1 MRLPGKWINQLT
13 AQILP
18 IFPRFGI
25 ILVWAMALSCRL
37 ELLFRGLLQQLLL
50 AEVQWGRITASQY
63 PKLALTYPALKLP
76 DLHGEFIRGWDGW
89 RGVDSSRGIL
99 SAQTDAIRN
108 ITGTFG
114 HLMYETIDAAS
125 ENAAT
130 SSGVFRRLKGTDPV
144 GYTTSN
150 YSNSGA
156 FSSVG
161 NTDNLQDGTMCDA
174 SRVVPTA
181 NENRPRNIAFNHIV
195 RAA

>member
-1 MRLPGKWINQLT
+1 
-13 AQILP
+13 
-18 IFPRFGI
+18 
-25 ILVWAMALSCRL
+25 MALPCRL
-37 ELLFRGLLQQLLL
+37 VLLFRSLLQQRLL
-50 AEVQWGRITASQY
+50 AEVQWGRITAAQY

-76 DLHGEFIRGWDGW
+76 DLRGEFIRGWDDG
-89 RGVDSSRGIL
+89 RGVDSSREIL

-108 ITGTFG
+108 VTRTFG

-150 YSNSGA
+150 CSNSGA
-156 FSSVG
+156 FSSAG
-161 NTDNLQDGTMCDA
+161 KTDNLQNEMMFDA

-181 NENRPRNIAFNHIV
+181 NENRPRNIAFNYIV